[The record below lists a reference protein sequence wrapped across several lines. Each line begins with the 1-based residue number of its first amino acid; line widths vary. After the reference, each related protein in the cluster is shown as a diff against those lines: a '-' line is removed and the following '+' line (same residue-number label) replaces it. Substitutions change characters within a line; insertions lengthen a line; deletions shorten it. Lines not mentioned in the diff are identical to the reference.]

1 VAPTAQLCVWR
12 AFLNRL
18 PTRTNLV
25 RRGVHLTNILCPMCN
40 KYDETVNHLFITC
53 EIAQKRWDRCN
64 RWIGNISVRHYFIVN
79 HFMSFHMMCLNKRS
93 IVVWKGLWVAIV
105 WEIWKQRNKIAFSDA
120 IVDEVEEFSLAQ
132 LKGWQWA
139 KLKSYGISFSLSD

>member
-1 VAPTAQLCVWR
+1 
-12 AFLNRL
+12 
-18 PTRTNLV
+18 
-25 RRGVHLTNILCPMCN
+25 
-40 KYDETVNHLFITC
+40 
-53 EIAQKRWDRCN
+53 
-64 RWIGNISVRHYFIVN
+64 
-79 HFMSFHMMCLNKRS
+79 MMCLNKRS